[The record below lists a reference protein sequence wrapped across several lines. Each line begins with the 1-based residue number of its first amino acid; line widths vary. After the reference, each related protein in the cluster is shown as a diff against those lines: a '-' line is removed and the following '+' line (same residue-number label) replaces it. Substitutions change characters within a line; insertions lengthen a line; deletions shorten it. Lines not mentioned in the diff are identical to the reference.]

1 MKRLIFIFVLIIPLI
16 SSGQQSN
23 IMDKMSCYDL
33 QVDGINSWERGD
45 YLVRSLEKMN
55 LIIFGSFS
63 LESQRVYILLSDKNQ
78 LSNIVT
84 YIENA
89 INGYK
94 LMDYRE
100 VPMTEDIF
108 LEMYEQRRGVGKDEI
123 SQREPEYIPLGPKEE
138 ISKQLYEEA
147 KRIWES
153 RYRGN
158 TIKRG
163 EVDFSQRGMQQE
175 YYKVVFEI
183 DRQVDEQMLDEIHN
197 ALKESE
203 KITDVN
209 RCGEGCFEIYSYEEI
224 VPEYVSEILSKY
236 GVDINTRS
244 LIGKK

>member
-1 MKRLIFIFVLIIPLI
+1 MKRLIFILTLIIPLI
-16 SSGQQSN
+16 ISGQQSN
-23 IMDKMSCYDL
+23 IMDKMSCYEL
-33 QVDGINSWERGD
+33 QVAGINSWERGD

-63 LESQRVYILLSDKNQ
+63 LASQQVYILLSDKNQ

-84 YIENA
+84 YVENA

-94 LMDYRE
+94 LLDYRE
-100 VPMTEDIF
+100 IPMTEDIF
-108 LEMYEQRRGVGKDEI
+108 LEIYEQRRGLVKDEI
-123 SQREPEYIPLGPKEE
+123 SQSKPEYIQLGAKEV

-147 KRIWES
+147 IRIWES
-153 RYRGN
+153 RYSGN

-163 EVDFSQRGMQQE
+163 AVDFSQRSMQQE

-183 DRQVDEQMLDEIHN
+183 DKQVDEQMLDEIHN

-224 VPEYVSEILSKY
+224 VPEYVSEIISKY
-236 GVDINTRS
+236 GVEINTRS
-244 LIGKK
+244 LI